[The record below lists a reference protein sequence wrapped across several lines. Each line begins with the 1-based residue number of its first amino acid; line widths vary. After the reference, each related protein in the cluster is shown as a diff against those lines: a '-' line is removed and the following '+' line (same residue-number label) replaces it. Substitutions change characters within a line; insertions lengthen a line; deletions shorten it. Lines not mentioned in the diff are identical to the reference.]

1 MKRLIRPINATTEI
15 THTDIMFTAE
25 DIVNLLSKI
34 EQLKGVNIFFQKQH
48 NGVLRF
54 TIGEDIY
61 EIIK

>member
-15 THTDIMFTAE
+15 TSTDMFTAD
-25 DIVNLLSKI
+25 DILDLLSMI
-34 EQLKGVNIFFQKQH
+34 EQLKGFNIFVQKQS
-48 NGVLRF
+48 NSVLRF